1 MLSQPQET
9 LELQQKQSKAV
20 AVTSLSFPAGD
31 VNNFIVGS
39 EEGAVYTACRHG
51 SRAGVLDVFEGHQ
64 VQNRHYE
71 YERTGQRHPFLY
83 FLINKYHSFVVH
95 CQHCTHLESLIAFR
109 VP

>member
-1 MLSQPQET
+1 MCSWSLDMLSQPQET

-64 VQNRHYE
+64 VH
-71 YERTGQRHPFLY
+71 
-83 FLINKYHSFVVH
+83 FLISCRLLSGQKKGKICSAM
-95 CQHCTHLESLIAFR
+95 SALIN
-109 VP
+109 